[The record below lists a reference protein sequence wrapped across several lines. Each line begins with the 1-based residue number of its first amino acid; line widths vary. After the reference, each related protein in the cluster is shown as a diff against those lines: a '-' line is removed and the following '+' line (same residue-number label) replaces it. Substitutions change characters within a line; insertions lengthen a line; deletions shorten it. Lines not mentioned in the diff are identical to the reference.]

1 MERLYKR
8 YRNDVWVGFNSRN
21 YDQWILK
28 GILCDFDPKEIN
40 DWIIV
45 KERRGYE
52 FSSLLN
58 KIHLI
63 NFDVMPNPPVGLK
76 SMEGFMGSNIKETD
90 VPFDIDRKL
99 TQHEI
104 NETVKYCR
112 HDVEQTIEVFAER
125 INVFHAMLG
134 MVKAFDLPLSYIGKT
149 DAQIT
154 AVILDA
160 KKIEWPEDE
169 QWKLYVF
176 DTIKLKK
183 YKFIADWFMDPKNQR
198 YKIPGKNGK
207 LVKNKL
213 TVDVCGVPH
222 TFGWGGLH
230 GAPDK
235 PIHRK
240 GLLLHVD
247 VTSYY
252 PSMLIVYN
260 LISRAARHPEQYK
273 KVYDTRVALK
283 KAGKKKEQEP
293 YKKILNSMSGAMKD
307 KYNNL
312 YDPRNNNLMCV
323 NGQLMLLDLLE
334 RLEDVPGFELIQSNT
349 DGLIIQIPDTDKA
362 FYLVDDICWEWE
374 QRTGMRL
381 SLDVISEIYQKDV
394 NNYLWIEPDGS
405 IECKGAY
412 VKNLSRIDNDLPI
425 INKAMR
431 EYMINRTDPEKVI
444 NQCNDLIMFQK
455 IVKLSSK
462 YDYVK
467 HNNRPYFY
475 KCYRVFA
482 SKSSDDGMI
491 YKCKNGGNPEKFA
504 NTPDKCFIE
513 NGNIVDKKIPANLDK
528 RWYIELTK
536 ERLRQFGAEV

>member
-1 MERLYKR
+1 MIFYDFEVFKKDWLVVAIDPKESIPYVIINNKRALEKLYRQYK
-8 YRNDVWVGFNSRN
+8 NDVWVGFNSRN

-112 HDVEQTIEVFAER
+112 HDVEQTIEVFVER

-134 MVKAFDLPLSYIGKT
+134 MVKNFNLPLSYIGKT

-160 KKIEWPEDE
+160 KKIDWPEDE

-176 DTIKLKK
+176 DTIKLDK
-183 YKFIADWFMDPKNQR
+183 YKFVADWFMDPKNQR
-198 YKIPGKNGK
+198 YKVPGKNGK
-207 LVKNKL
+207 PVKNKL
-213 TVDVCGVPH
+213 TVNVCGVPH

-252 PSMLIVYN
+252 PSMLIHYN

-307 KYNNL
+307 KYNPL

-334 RLEDVPGFELIQSNT
+334 RLEDVPGFELIQLTQWLNQN
-349 DGLIIQIPDTDKA
+349 LLNA
-362 FYLVDDICWEWE
+362 N
-374 QRTGMRL
+374 QR
-381 SLDVISEIYQKDV
+381 
-394 NNYLWIEPDGS
+394 
-405 IECKGAY
+405 CAY
-412 VKNLSRIDNDLPI
+412 V
-425 INKAMR
+425 
-431 EYMINRTDPEKVI
+431 
-444 NQCNDLIMFQK
+444 
-455 IVKLSSK
+455 
-462 YDYVK
+462 
-467 HNNRPYFY
+467 
-475 KCYRVFA
+475 
-482 SKSSDDGMI
+482 
-491 YKCKNGGNPEKFA
+491 
-504 NTPDKCFIE
+504 
-513 NGNIVDKKIPANLDK
+513 
-528 RWYIELTK
+528 
-536 ERLRQFGAEV
+536 

>member
-1 MERLYKR
+1 M
-8 YRNDVWVGFNSRN
+8 YRNDIWVGFNSRN

-28 GILCDFDPKEIN
+28 GILCGFDPKEIN
-40 DWIIV
+40 DWIII
-45 KERRGYE
+45 KEKKGYE

-58 KIHLI
+58 SVHLI

-90 VPFDIDRKL
+90 VPFNIDRKL
-99 TQHEI
+99 TRKEI
-104 NETVKYCR
+104 RETVKYCR
-112 HDVEQTIEVFAER
+112 HDVEQTIEVFSER
-125 INVFHAMLG
+125 INVFKTMLG
-134 MVKAFDLPLSYIGKT
+134 IVKNFNLPLSYIGKT

-160 KKIEWPEDE
+160 KKIEWDEDE

-183 YKFIADWFMDPKNQR
+183 YKFVADWFMNPENQR
-198 YKIPGKNGK
+198 YNVPGKNGK
-207 LVKNKL
+207 MVKNKL

-230 GAPDK
+230 GAPVK

-252 PSMLIVYN
+252 PSMLIIYN

-283 KAGKKKEQEP
+283 KAGKKAEQEP

-307 KYNNL
+307 KYNPL

-334 RLEDVPGFELIQSNT
+334 HLEIVPGFELIQSNT

-362 FYLVDDICWEWE
+362 FYMVDDICWEWE

-381 SLDVISEIYQKDV
+381 GLDVISEIYQKDV

-425 INKAMR
+425 INKAIR
-431 EYMINRTDPEKVI
+431 EYMINRTPPEKVI
-444 NQCNDLIMFQK
+444 DSCDDLMMFQK
-455 IVKLSSK
+455 IVKLSNK
-462 YDYVK
+462 YDYVQ
-467 HNNRPYFY
+467 HGGRRYSY

-482 SKSSDDGMI
+482 SKSASDSMI
-491 YKCKNGGNPEKFA
+491 YKCKTDGNPEKFA
-504 NTPDKCFIE
+504 NTPDRCFID
-513 NGNIVDKKIPANLDK
+513 NGNIVGKKITENLDK
-528 RWYIELTK
+528 NWYIELTK
-536 ERLRQFGAEV
+536 ERLRQYGAEV